1 MLLKLIKSDLSSANL
16 CSKKL
21 YDESRSNNYKLFKM
35 IKKAIVSLRKK
46 LKLVHR
52 RSEPEIKISLDLDP
66 LADLVNLGCGKT
78 YHSDW
83 DNYDLV
89 PAHDSVRP
97 LDLLKKFPL
106 GNSCYDFCYSSHVL
120 EHMPRGHAS
129 VFLKEI
135 YRILRPDG
143 VVRIVVPDLEGI
155 VRRYL
160 VELEAAATGDESAL
174 PRHQWMTIELLD
186 QLTRT
191 FSGGFMGRLW
201 YSRPLLSRELIE
213 ERLGGEASHWLSKAD
228 TNFLTGEPPLTNEQ
242 VFQVGS
248 TSPADE
254 VKFRNQGEIHRW
266 MYDRISLCALLVEA
280 GFHDIKVCSATESRI
295 PEFNSYSLDVDDHGA
310 VRKPDSLFME
320 GVK

>member
-1 MLLKLIKSDLSSANL
+1 METK
-16 CSKKL
+16 
-21 YDESRSNNYKLFKM
+21 
-35 IKKAIVSLRKK
+35 IVTMSQNRPK
-46 LKLVHR
+46 
-52 RSEPEIKISLDLDP
+52 
-66 LADLVNLGCGKT
+66 LVNLGCGST
-78 YHSDW
+78 FHEAW
-83 DNYDLV
+83 DNYDLS
-89 PAHDSVRP
+89 PAYNNIKHIDLLQKLP
-97 LDLLKKFPL
+97 LDDSSY
-106 GNSCYDFCYSSHVL
+106 NFCYCSHVL
-120 EHMPRGHAS
+120 EHIHRGYAS
-129 VFLKEI
+129 IFISEVN
-135 YRILRPDG
+135 RILKPGGIFR
-143 VVRIVVPDLEGI
+143 VVVPDLEAI
-155 VRRYL
+155 VRRYI
-160 VELEAAATGDESAL
+160 VELDAASSWNAKSIA
-174 PRHQWMTIELLD
+174 RHQWMTVELLD

-228 TNFLTGEPPLTNEQ
+228 ANFLTGEPPLTNEQ

-266 MYDRISLCALLVEA
+266 MYDRISLCALLDEA